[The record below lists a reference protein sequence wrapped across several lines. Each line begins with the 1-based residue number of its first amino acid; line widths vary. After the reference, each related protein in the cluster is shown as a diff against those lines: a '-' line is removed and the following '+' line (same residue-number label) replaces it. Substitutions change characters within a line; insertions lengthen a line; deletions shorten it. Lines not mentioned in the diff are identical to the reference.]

1 MDFGRF
7 ECLSF
12 DCYGTLIDWERGI
25 CSALRPVLKA
35 HEIQTEDEALLE
47 LYAQMEREAESGPY
61 MSYREVLQSVLR
73 GMGTALGFRPTADEL
88 NRFPRSIQ
96 DWPAFSDSRE
106 ALLALSTRYK
116 LIILSNVDDDLFRY
130 SSRKLGVEFYQVCTA
145 QQIGSYKPSLR
156 NFEYLIQHAAV
167 PKHKLLHVAQSLYH
181 DIAPANQMGIP
192 TAWVNRRHGLGGS
205 GATPQAKAEPDVV
218 VADLRSLAL
227 MTGVLTDAH

>member
-25 CSALRPVLKA
+25 CSALRPVLNA
-35 HEIQTEDEALLE
+35 HAIQAEDEALLE
-47 LYAQMEREAESGPY
+47 IYAQMEGEVESGPF
-61 MSYREVLQSVLR
+61 MSYREVLKSVLL
-73 GMGTALGFRPTADEL
+73 GVGETMGFRPTADEL
-88 NRFPRSIQ
+88 NRFSLSIQ

-106 ALLALSTRYK
+106 ALMALSTRYR
-116 LIILSNVDDDLFRY
+116 LIILSNVDDDLFRF
-130 SSRKLGVEFYQVCTA
+130 SQSKLGVEFYQVYTA
-145 QQIGSYKPSLR
+145 QKIGSYKPSLR

-181 DIAPANQMGIP
+181 DIAPANKMGIS
-192 TAWVNRRHGLGGS
+192 TVWVNRRHGLKGS
-205 GATPQAKAEPDVV
+205 GATPQAEAEPDVI

-227 MTGVLTDAH
+227 MTGTLPHAK